1 MFAVT
6 EERKMS
12 KCLMCKVI
20 IVQAISMGVARRYAL
35 VTPAMVQR
43 ESACNEYFYV
53 KCVVV
58 F

>member
-1 MFAVT
+1 
-6 EERKMS
+6 
-12 KCLMCKVI
+12 
-20 IVQAISMGVARRYAL
+20 MGVARRYAL